1 MNIKNLNINMELNE
15 YLLYYVISFSGIE
28 NKYKNEANKFIGIAQ
43 TDVLKINFLK
53 KKYNLYSK
61 IVNINILNN
70 EILKDQRRN
79 WRFFFIKNN
88 KNVYLDRTSYNSLN
102 EEKNKILNNDQ
113 LFIKNLD
120 TELNILTNSDEIK
133 TKIKITSYQSIFANV
148 VTHLTS
154 FLKIF
159 EQSIMNRNIF
169 VKLNQSKENVIIEIY
184 DVNNNIISNINSYFI
199 LEIQNTNSSKTYDI
213 CQINFTLKI
222 NFTEDN
228 INIEYNFLYK
238 DKFYKNITNY
248 IYKLLKNF
256 NNKDDESIKNFENE
270 MYFIYD
276 NFYLISKI
284 QNSKRLNLF
293 LQKFKDDK
301 YSENLKKI
309 NKILSNANIAN
320 NLDKQQ
326 IFYKYIYQ
334 LLKNVDNKDEESIK
348 NFDKEIN
355 FLYEKY
361 SLISTIPI
369 KKEITDKVESD
380 FLIISYNEGAKR
392 FTYED
397 CIPIIFKVLNENPS
411 FIIICTQESSS
422 GSLQNIIN
430 ATHYQH
436 ILDKYLLK
444 MNYERIIKVDA
455 SISGIKDK
463 NIRTRIY
470 INKFTVI
477 YDKKYYN
484 KNNSKNIKENNSF
497 ILYKNIEED
506 YEEKIAGY
514 SKKNIKDKNN
524 NIDCRYIIKSFGS
537 KKSVK
542 HELGSSAG
550 LMFKKEFTF
559 YKESIFT
566 RLEFFNGKNEYKII
580 IINSYLF
587 YKNTDI
593 AKSKKEIDNII
604 NEFKLIEYR
613 TKGYNI
619 FFCGD
624 MNFRLNYDL
633 DQNKMNKQMM
643 NEYLLNKSFYKK
655 NSYKKLILK
664 NELYKYIFNDSS
676 YNKYKES
683 FIKILKQ
690 YIDNNKINNKYSFL
704 KKYKETYK
712 YNNNSVNY
720 KLTNNNYNE
729 LFERIEKHD
738 YENLSDNSY
747 IKEFEEDF
755 KKYINITFGDDNLK
769 MSLFYL
775 EILNSIE
782 NLGIHL
788 TSNDIVS
795 QKNDKNRYA
804 IDRIIYALSEE
815 NSNIEISPYNFD
827 VHLFPNKSNHKM
839 ISLSFNL
846 CNNKSDKKFNTST
859 IFTPGIVS
867 GNQPSNPTNNQI
879 RNQTSDQPSNQTN
892 NKPVNSISVIN
903 NPVVNQEVNPVVNN
917 EVNQEVNNEVNQEVN
932 NEVNNEETKSTSKF
946 ADEPLKNR
954 KGVILKNGNEIIY
967 KHTSGKNHIGK
978 IKYNESEKKYIVEF
992 INNRFKKEFNNIK
1005 HRITKK

>member
-1 MNIKNLNINMELNE
+1 MKLNE
-15 YLLYYVISFSGIE
+15 YLLNYVISLSDLKE
-28 NKYKNEANKFIGIAQ
+28 KYITDANKSIAIKQ
-43 TDVLKINFLK
+43 SDVTKINLLIIKHNSF
-53 KKYNLYSK
+53 SK
-61 IVNINILNN
+61 IIDNIKLNY
-70 EILKDQRRN
+70 ELLKDQSRN
-79 WRFFFIKNN
+79 WRFYFIKNN
-88 KNVYLDRTSYNSLN
+88 KTIILDRTNETIYNSSKDKAN
-102 EEKNKILNNDQ
+102 NVKKTNKFIFTPNDE
-113 LFIKNLD
+113 LFIENLD
-120 TELNILTNSDEIK
+120 TELNNLTNSDEIK
-133 TKIKITSYQSIFANV
+133 TKIKITSYQSIFG
-148 VTHLTS
+148 
-154 FLKIF
+154 K
-159 EQSIMNRNIF
+159 
-169 VKLNQSKENVIIEIY
+169 VIIDLRTFFKISEQTSYENSDIFMLL
-184 DVNNNIISNINSYFI
+184 DHSKDKVIIKISNEDNNIISNINSYFI
-199 LEIQNTNSSKTYDI
+199 IKIIDTNNLRDEGNPIKYDI
-213 CQINFTLKI
+213 CQINFTIKI

-228 INIEYNFLYK
+228 INIEYEFLYK
-238 DKFYKNITNY
+238 DEFYKNITNY

-256 NNKDDESIKNFENE
+256 DYKDKESSKNFKNE
-270 MYFIYD
+270 MHFIYD

-470 INKFTVI
+470 INKFTVM
-477 YDKKYYN
+477 YDKIYYN
-484 KNNSKNIKENNSF
+484 KNNSKNNKENNSF
-497 ILYKNIEED
+497 ILDKRIEEN
-506 YEEKIAGY
+506 Y
-514 SKKNIKDKNN
+514 KKNINDN
-524 NIDCRYIIKSFGS
+524 NIDYSYIIKSFGS
-537 KKSVK
+537 KKNVK
-542 HELGSSAG
+542 HELGSSTG

-566 RLEFFNGKNEYKII
+566 RLEFLNGKKEYKII

-604 NEFKLIEYR
+604 NEFKLIEYWA
-613 TKGYNI
+613 KGYNI

-624 MNFRLNYDL
+624 MNFRLNCDIG
-633 DQNKMNKQMM
+633 QNKINKSIMQ
-643 NEYLLNKSFYKK
+643 EYLLNKSLYKK
-655 NSYKKLILK
+655 NSFKELILK
-664 NELYKYIFNDSS
+664 NELYKYIFKDSS

-704 KKYKETYK
+704 KKYKETYT

-755 KKYINITFGDDNLK
+755 KRYINITFGDDYLK

-775 EILNSIE
+775 EILDSIE

-795 QKNDKNRYA
+795 QKDGKNRYA

-815 NSNIEISPYNFD
+815 NSNIKISPYNFD
-827 VHLFPNKSNHKM
+827 VHLFPDKSNHKM
-839 ISLSFNL
+839 ISLSFKL
-846 CNNKSDKKFNTST
+846 CNNKSDKKINTST

-867 GNQPSNPTNNQI
+867 GNQTS
-879 RNQTSDQPSNQTN
+879 NQTINQTN
-892 NKPVNSISVIN
+892 NQASNQINYKTSNQPVNSISVLN
-903 NPVVNQEVNPVVNN
+903 NAVVNQEVNQ
-917 EVNQEVNNEVNQEVN
+917 EINQEINQ
-932 NEVNNEETKSTSKF
+932 EVNNEETKSTSKF
-946 ADEPLKNR
+946 ANESLKNR

-978 IKYNESEKKYIVEF
+978 IKYNESEKKYMVEF
-992 INNRFKKEFNNIK
+992 TNNHFKKEFNNIK